1 MDFADIAQREEERD
15 RERALARIKQQSGES
30 RADCAQCGDDIP
42 ELRRAT
48 LPGVSLCVGCQTEI
62 EKRRRRL

>member
-1 MDFADIAQREEERD
+1 MDFGDIAQREEERD
-15 RERALARIKQQSGES
+15 RERALARINQQSGES
-30 RADCAQCGDDIP
+30 RPDCAQCGDDIP
-42 ELRRAT
+42 ELRRVT